1 MTVMERFLDPQ
12 QWQIWAEQALAWL
25 QMEILTVSAAVQL
38 AVLIIA
44 WLLSRW
50 IGARLVKGS
59 NLIVA
64 RWPSY
69 GRATWVIHP
78 LFRPIAALLIMRL
91 GVLILSVVEGI
102 GVRLLIIA
110 SSLLTAW
117 IVVRLASNLIRN
129 QVLARTFAII
139 AWSIAALNI
148 LGLLTPL
155 ITALDGFGF
164 NMGDAHISAYSVIT
178 GIFTAILLLWG
189 AQLLARVSEQS
200 LRRVDQLNPSLQV
213 LFSKVIRITLLTIAI
228 LIALASAG
236 IDLTALAV
244 FSGALGVGLGFGLQK
259 VVSNF
264 ISGIILLMDRSIKP
278 GDVIETQGTYGW
290 INKLAARY
298 TSVVTRDGTEYL
310 IPNEDVITQ
319 PVINWSHSDRNVR
332 RRIPVQVSYS
342 SDIKK
347 AMELMVEAAQ
357 QTDRILN
364 RPEPRTLLRGFGS
377 DGVDLE
383 LRFWID
389 DPFNGVSN
397 VASEVMVKIWDLFHE
412 NGIEFPFP
420 QRDVHITADSV
431 ERLKALMKEQDKD

>member
-1 MTVMERFLDPQ
+1 MGD
-12 QWQIWAEQALAWL
+12 
-25 QMEILTVSAAVQL
+25 
-38 AVLIIA
+38 
-44 WLLSRW
+44 
-50 IGARLVKGS
+50 
-59 NLIVA
+59 
-64 RWPSY
+64 
-69 GRATWVIHP
+69 
-78 LFRPIAALLIMRL
+78 
-91 GVLILSVVEGI
+91 
-102 GVRLLIIA
+102 
-110 SSLLTAW
+110 
-117 IVVRLASNLIRN
+117 
-129 QVLARTFAII
+129 
-139 AWSIAALNI
+139 
-148 LGLLTPL
+148 TP
-155 ITALDGFGF
+155 ITAYG
-164 NMGDAHISAYSVIT
+164 VIT
-178 GIFTAILLLWG
+178 GVITAVLLIWG
-189 AQLLARVSEQS
+189 AQLLARASEQS

-213 LFSKVIRITLLTIAI
+213 LFSKIIRITLLTVAV

-264 ISGIILLMDRSIKP
+264 VSGIILLMDRSIKP

-347 AMELMVEAAQ
+347 AMALMVDAAQ
-357 QTDRILN
+357 DTARILDK
-364 RPEPRTLLRGFGS
+364 PAPKTLLRGFGS

-431 ERLKALMKEQDKD
+431 ERLKSLMDKPD

>member
-1 MTVMERFLDPQ
+1 MAVMERLLDPQ
-12 QWQIWAEQALAWL
+12 QWQTWAEQALTWL
-25 QMEILTVSAAVQL
+25 QLEVLTLSAGIQLSIL
-38 AVLIIA
+38 VLA

-50 IGARLVKGS
+50 IGSRLVKGS
-59 NLIVA
+59 NLLVA

-69 GRATWVIHP
+69 GRATWVVHP
-78 LFRPIAALLIMRL
+78 LLRPVAALLIMRL
-91 GVLILSVVEGI
+91 GVLILNSIEGI
-102 GVRLLIIA
+102 GARLLVIA

-129 QVLARTFAII
+129 QALSRTFAIT
-139 AWSIAALNI
+139 AWTIAALNI

-155 ITALDGFGF
+155 IDALQAFGF
-164 NMGDAHISAYSVIT
+164 AMGDTQITAYGVIT
-178 GIFTAILLLWG
+178 GVLTAILLLWG

-332 RRIPVQVSYS
+332 RRIPVQVAYS
-342 SDIKK
+342 SDVKK
-347 AMELMVEAAQ
+347 AMALMVEAAEA
-357 QTDRILN
+357 TDRILTK
-364 RPEPRTLLRGFGS
+364 PAPRTLLRGFGS

-397 VASEVMVKIWDLFHE
+397 VASEVMLKIWDLFHE
-412 NGIEFPFP
+412 NDIEFPFP
-420 QRDVHITADSV
+420 QRDIHITADSV
-431 ERLKALMKEQDKD
+431 DRLKALMKDQSQD

>member
-1 MTVMERFLDPQ
+1 MERLLDPQ
-12 QWQIWAEQALAWL
+12 QWQTWAEQALSWVQVDVLTLSTAL
-25 QMEILTVSAAVQL
+25 QLSILIL
-38 AVLIIA
+38 A

-50 IGARLVKGS
+50 IGARLEKAS
-59 NLIVA
+59 NLLVA

-78 LFRPIAALLIMRL
+78 LLRPVAALLIMRL
-91 GVLILSVVEGI
+91 GVLVLGSIEGLSD
-102 GVRLLIIA
+102 RLLIIA

-129 QVLARTFAII
+129 QALSRTFAVT

-148 LGLLTPL
+148 LGLLSPL
-155 ITALDGFGF
+155 IEGLQAFGF
-164 NMGDAHISAYSVIT
+164 AMGGTQITAYGVIT
-178 GIFTAILLLWG
+178 GVLTAVLLLWG
-189 AQLLARVSEQS
+189 AQLLARLSEQS

-264 ISGIILLMDRSIKP
+264 LSGIILLMDRSIKP

-332 RRIPVQVSYS
+332 RRIPVQVAYS
-342 SDIKK
+342 SDVKK
-347 AMELMVEAAQ
+347 AMALMVEAAEG
-357 QTDRILN
+357 TDRVLTK
-364 RPEPRTLLRGFGS
+364 PAPRTLLRGFGS

-397 VASEVMVKIWDLFHE
+397 VASEVMLKIWDLFHE
-412 NGIEFPFP
+412 NDIEFPFP
-420 QRDVHITADSV
+420 QRDVHITPDSV
-431 ERLKALMKEQDKD
+431 DRLKALIKDQGQD

>member
-1 MTVMERFLDPQ
+1 MNELLDPAL
-12 QWQIWAEQALAWL
+12 WQSWLNDVLIWARA
-25 QMEILTVSAAVQL
+25 EILTVSAAAQFVIL
-38 AVLIIA
+38 ALA
-44 WLLSRW
+44 WAVSGWVGR
-50 IGARLVKGS
+50 RLTKASQHLVE
-59 NLIVA
+59 
-64 RWPSY
+64 RWPPY
-69 GRATWVIHP
+69 GRVTWILHP
-78 LFRPIAALLIMRL
+78 LLQPIAALLILRL
-91 GVLILSVVEGI
+91 GVLILGNIEATGI
-102 GVRLLIIA
+102 KLLVIA

-117 IVVRLASNLIRN
+117 IVVRLASNLVRN
-129 QVLARTFAII
+129 PVFAKAFATI

-148 LGLLTPL
+148 LGFLDPL
-155 ITALDGFGF
+155 VAALQGFGF
-164 NMGDAHISAYSVIT
+164 TIGGATITAYGVIT
-178 GIFTAILLLWG
+178 GIITAVLLIWG
-189 AQLLARVSEQS
+189 AQFLASVSEQS
-200 LRRVDQLNPSLQV
+200 LKRVDSLNPSLQV
-213 LFSKVIRITLLTIAI
+213 LFSKVVRIALLAVAV
-228 LIALASAG
+228 LIALSSAG

-310 IPNEDVITQ
+310 IPNEDMITQ

-332 RRIPVQVSYS
+332 RRIPVQVAYS
-342 SDIKK
+342 SDVKK
-347 AMELMVEAAQ
+347 AMALMEEAAGNVS
-357 QTDRILN
+357 RILKS
-364 RPEPRTLLRGFGS
+364 PAPRTLMRGFGS

-397 VASEVMVKIWDLFHE
+397 VASEVMLGIWDLFHE

-420 QRDVHITADSV
+420 QRDLHITKDSV
-431 ERLKALMKEQDKD
+431 ERLRGLFPRGEAD

>member
-1 MTVMERFLDPQ
+1 MDAMEKFIDPQ
-12 QWQIWAEQALAWL
+12 QWQIWLEQLLNWV
-25 QMEILTVSAAVQL
+25 QMEVLTLSSLVQFSI
-38 AVLIIA
+38 LIIA
-44 WLLSRW
+44 WALSGW
-50 IGARLVKGS
+50 IGRKLVKGS
-59 NLIVA
+59 ELLVA
-64 RWPSY
+64 RWPAY
-69 GRATWVIHP
+69 GRATWIIHP
-78 LFRPIAALLIMRL
+78 IFRPLAALLIMRL
-91 GVLILSVVEGI
+91 GVLVFSAVEGM
-102 GVRLLIIA
+102 GDQLLIIA

-117 IVVRLASNLIRN
+117 IVVKLASNLIRN
-129 QVLARTFAII
+129 PALSRSFAVI

-148 LGLLTPL
+148 LGLLSPL
-155 ITALDGFGF
+155 IEALKGFGF
-164 NMGDAHISAYSVIT
+164 EMGETDITAYGVIT
-178 GIFTAILLLWG
+178 GVITAVLLIWG
-189 AQLLARVSEQS
+189 AQLLARASEQS

-213 LFSKVIRITLLTIAI
+213 LFSKVIRITLLTIAV

-264 ISGIILLMDRSIKP
+264 VSGIILLMDRSIKP

-332 RRIPVQVSYS
+332 RRIPIQVSYS

-347 AMELMVEAAQ
+347 AMALMVEAAQ
-357 QTDRILN
+357 ETARILDK
-364 RPEPRTLLRGFGS
+364 PVPKTLLRGFGS

-397 VASEVMVKIWDLFHE
+397 VASDVMVKIWDLFHE
-412 NGIEFPFP
+412 HGIEFPFP

-431 ERLKALMKEQDKD
+431 DRLKSLMDKPD